1 MLGLMACLFWRGKKN
16 AKAMPIYVY
25 IILRE
30 YKLGFYHYIP
40 AKHGLILPVLKMNCA
55 S

>member
-1 MLGLMACLFWRGKKN
+1 MLVLEREKN